1 MLRYFETLSVALSL
15 GLVCPALAQDTAQN
29 TGQNTGQP
37 APDSKITLELNG
49 AADTEA
55 GGCQLTIVA
64 TNRLDKGIKRA
75 AWQVAI
81 FDKAGAVQSLP
92 ILDFGT
98 MMSGKTRVGLF
109 PLPDRPCAQIG
120 RIVVNDVAECS
131 AEDDS
136 DLRDICL
143 GGLATQTRTDIDFG
157 L

>member
-1 MLRYFETLSVALSL
+1 MPRCLGKLLVALSL
-15 GLVCPALAQDTAQN
+15 GFASPALAQDAA
-29 TGQNTGQP
+29 
-37 APDSKITLELNG
+37 APENKIMLELNG

-64 TNRLDKGIKRA
+64 TNQLETGIRRA

-81 FDKAGAVQSLP
+81 FDKEGAVQSLP
-92 ILDFGT
+92 ILDFGGMT
-98 MMSGKTRVGLF
+98 AGKTRVGLF
-109 PLPDRPCAQIG
+109 PLPDRRCAEIG
-120 RIVVNDVAECS
+120 RIVVNDVAECT
-131 AEDDS
+131 AEDGTEKGA

>member
-1 MLRYFETLSVALSL
+1 MPRYFGRLLIALSL
-15 GLVCPALAQDTAQN
+15 GLASPALAQDAAAP
-29 TGQNTGQP
+29 G
-37 APDSKITLELNG
+37 PDSRVMLELNG
-49 AADTEA
+49 ASDTKA

-64 TNRLDKGIKRA
+64 TNQLETGIKRA

-92 ILDFGT
+92 ILDFGG
-98 MMSGKTRVGLF
+98 MIAGKTRVGLF
-109 PLPDRPCAQIG
+109 PLPDRPCADIG

-131 AEDDS
+131 AEDGA